1 MGLSSALA
9 CEGERVFMHLLIH
22 VHICISPELVRLITR
37 LERHC
42 AHCTKRVL
50 MAKVD
55 WRQDFK
61 ACQLCS
67 VHAHLS
73 RIRSSVQMSITRP
86 LIVLHLREYV
96 ILQAYMCRLSN
107 SAPVRLQIS
116 KNHKKQI
123 WYRPQPQPYMCPT
136 TSMFIHVLL
145 LAFVHV
151 SYMHV
156 HSMIHKYPGYQ
167 NYACRLANPM
177 SVKLIMR
184 WT

>member
-145 LAFVHV
+145 LAFCTCILQACTLNDSQV
-151 SYMHV
+151 SGL
-156 HSMIHKYPGYQ
+156 PEL
-167 NYACRLANPM
+167 CL
-177 SVKLIMR
+177 
-184 WT
+184 